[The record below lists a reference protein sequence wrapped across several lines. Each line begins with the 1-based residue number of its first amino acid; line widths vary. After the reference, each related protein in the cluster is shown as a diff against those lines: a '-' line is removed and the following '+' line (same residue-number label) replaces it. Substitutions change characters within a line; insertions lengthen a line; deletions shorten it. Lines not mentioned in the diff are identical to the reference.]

1 MSQMKK
7 PEICRILN
15 FEMNETIQIFGENF
29 DWRTG
34 KVYWWREN
42 EGEDKDRNLLLTPDD
57 AKIPELPP
65 ENALVYKPAEVCDG
79 RVLYVSCVDVPIRTG
94 AAVMWVENEAGISK
108 PFMANKP
115 AIWTQSHQKVR
126 PGDII
131 SVHGANFGHLATRGA
146 LIKNSKGEYKEAI
159 VSTPHE
165 HYYPHDA
172 FRHMAYIEIPFD
184 TAEGEYEIYYHCG
197 YGGALGWSDPV
208 TVTVTKE
215 LSVTDYYRNR
225 WSREVSVQP
234 ALPSCNKI
242 IIEAAKEGAFVDK
255 ADEIQSA
262 CDKLAAEGGGIVIL
276 TAGCYGISKTIELRG
291 GVVLQGAGDGATT
304 IRTVQGCEIRQDW
317 DKAAFA
323 GPKGAGKPADWK
335 PFWQKH
341 RNGVLVR
348 IFDDAGIDGIKLELA
363 GAGIGVL
370 ISGDTDTSTVN
381 GPFVTNCR
389 IDNGCANT
397 YYPGSWFGSIS
408 GGIIGICNTYE
419 LVVHN
424 CNITALKP
432 IELLPARHD
441 YAKIIKNCFETSP
454 KQMDQTFFGAMY
466 NCMLVENQFLSG
478 RRGFMTQ
485 GGFAYNWMYQNRT
498 RDVARACN
506 ALELY
511 MSEHGHGYWGGY
523 AEEIGDNYIAVNKDN
538 DILKTENN
546 SLHAATTSMAL
557 VVNDG
562 TCLAKSDRLICIV
575 DGRGLGQYRKV
586 IGIDGNKLILDR
598 AWDITPDE
606 TTYFILCAQT
616 LNNIY
621 VDNETAFCNGHT
633 QILWNGGIE
642 NIISGHNIDLSAG
655 IRLHS
660 DFQRNDYDKCAIMAF
675 NYIIHCQVKAS
686 GKGLW
691 FDTDTRCYDKHPAIL
706 KTKGLFGNTVRWNVF
721 DGMHSMHYTKN
732 LPEYVDLVPHAGIA
746 VTGSYNSFT
755 NNRVGG
761 YKTGVKL
768 LDQYAKGNYFEKT
781 VFEDVAVRFGGAA
794 LPVGPDS
801 KIMKD

>member
-1 MSQMKK
+1 MNQLKR
-7 PEICRILN
+7 PEICRIMN
-15 FEMNETIQIFGENF
+15 FENGETIQMFGENF
-29 DWRTG
+29 DRRTG
-34 KVYWWREN
+34 KAYWWRPN
-42 EGEDKDRNLLLTPDD
+42 AGEDKDRNLLLTPDD
-57 AKIPELPP
+57 ISIPELPP
-65 ENALVYKPAEVCDG
+65 EDAIVYKLSEVCDG
-79 RVLYVSCVDVPIRTG
+79 RVLYVAATGNSVSTG

-108 PFMANKP
+108 PFLANVPK
-115 AIWTQSHQKVR
+115 IWLKSHEKAR
-126 PGDII
+126 PGYII
-131 SVHGANFGHLATRGA
+131 SIHGINFGHLSARGA
-146 LIKNSKGEYKEAI
+146 LLKNTKGEYIEAT
-159 VSTPHE
+159 VCTPHE
-165 HYYPHDA
+165 NYYPHDA
-172 FRHMAYIEIPFD
+172 FRHMAYVEIPKGIP
-184 TAEGEYEIYYHCG
+184 EGDYEIYYHCG
-197 YGGALGWSDPV
+197 YGGALGWSNGV
-208 TVTVTKE
+208 SITVTNEYT
-215 LSVTDYYRNR
+215 VTDHYRNR
-225 WSREVSVQP
+225 WAREVSVQP
-234 ALPSCNKI
+234 ALPKCEKI
-242 IIEAAKEGAFVDK
+242 IIEAPKEGAFADM
-255 ADEIQSA
+255 ADEIQGA
-262 CDKLAAEGGGIVIL
+262 CDKLAAAGGGIVIL

-348 IFDDAGIDGIKLELA
+348 IFDNAGIDGVKLELA

-370 ISGDTDTSTVN
+370 ISGDTDTSTVK
-381 GPFVTNCR
+381 GAFVSNCR

-397 YYPGSWFGSIS
+397 YFPGSWFGSMS

-432 IELLPARHD
+432 IELLPARND
-441 YAKIIKNCFETSP
+441 YAKIIKNRFETSP

-466 NCMLVENQFLSG
+466 DSMIVENQFLSG

-485 GGFAYNWMYQNRT
+485 GGFANNWMYQNRT
-498 RDVARACN
+498 EDVNRACN

-523 AEEIGDNYIAVNKDN
+523 AEEIGDNYIAVNRDN

-546 SLHAATTSMAL
+546 SLHSSTTSMAL

-575 DGRGLGQYRKV
+575 DGRGFGQYRKV

-598 AWDITPDE
+598 PWDITPDE

-616 LNNIY
+616 LNNLYI
-621 VDNETAFCNGHT
+621 DNGTSFCNGHT

-642 NIISGHNIDLSAG
+642 NVISGHNIDLAAG
-655 IRLHS
+655 IRLNS

-675 NYIIHCQVKAS
+675 NYLIHCQVKAS

-691 FDTDTRCYDKHPAIL
+691 FDTSTNYGDKHPALL
-706 KTKGLFGNTVRWNVF
+706 KTKGLFGNVVRWNIF
-721 DGMHSMHYTKN
+721 DGMGSMQYTKN

-746 VTGSYNSFT
+746 ITGSYNCFT
-755 NNRVGG
+755 NNRLGG
-761 YKTGVKL
+761 YNMGVRALESHNVGNFFENTSFYNVGVK
-768 LDQYAKGNYFEKT
+768 
-781 VFEDVAVRFGGAA
+781 FGGANNA
-794 LPVGPDS
+794 IVGPDS
-801 KIMKD
+801 KYKE